1 MKKKLIRM
9 CVWETNSSSCH
20 SVSIADDTKEFVL
33 DSIYPDQ
40 NGVITLDG
48 GEFGWDWFKHN
59 DALTKANYAAVAS
72 MNNDSFRCVLVDVI
86 KEVTGADCV
95 EFLCSDDYK
104 SSNHSY
110 IDHDSYGVCP
120 SNREDLKQFIFN
132 KNSWLFG
139 GNDNGSPDPTF
150 YHVPE
155 YRNGKMIKPEYRYE
169 LSIEGFLKKTKYIN
183 KPTED
188 EIRDGLSSL
197 LYCVKLYA
205 EIHDPA
211 CYYFDD
217 DNSISNQINRGNN
230 YFEFQ
235 TWKTP
240 IDYENGICY
249 FVKDAYWSA
258 IREYEVANPD
268 FKDRYTTS
276 ENWKAIREIEQRL
289 LNQDNSPYVRPVKFF
304 IKELGGK

>member
-9 CVWETNSSSCH
+9 CVWETNSSSAH

-72 MNNDSFRCVLVDVI
+72 MNNDAFRCVLVDVI
-86 KEVTGADCV
+86 KEMTGADSV

-120 SNREDLKQFIFN
+120 ENREGLKQFIFN

-155 YRNGKMIKPEYRYE
+155 FKGGKMIKPEYRYE
-169 LSIEGFLKKTKYIN
+169 LSVEGYRKKTKFIN
-183 KPTED
+183 KPIED
-188 EIRDGLSSL
+188 EISSGLSSL
-197 LYCVKLYA
+197 LDYVKLYA
-205 EIHDPA
+205 LSHDPA

-217 DNSISNQINRGNN
+217 DNSISNQIHRSNN

-235 TWKTP
+235 TWRTP
-240 IDYENGICY
+240 IDFENGICY
-249 FVKDAYWSA
+249 FVKDAHWDA
-258 IREYEVANPD
+258 ANQYEAANPESKNRD
-268 FKDRYTTS
+268 NTS
-276 ENWKAIREIEQRL
+276 EDWKAIREIMDGL
-289 LNQDNSPYVRPVKFF
+289 LKQENSPYTRPVKFF
-304 IKELGGK
+304 VKELGGE